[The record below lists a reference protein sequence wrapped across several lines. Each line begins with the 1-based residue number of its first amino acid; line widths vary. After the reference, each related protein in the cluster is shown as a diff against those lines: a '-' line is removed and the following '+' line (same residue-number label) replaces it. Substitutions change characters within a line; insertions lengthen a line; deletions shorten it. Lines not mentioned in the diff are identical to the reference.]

1 MTIITCA
8 WCAAAGTRTVVAKR
22 QIPGYVEIADGL
34 CADHLGVVLAEHLG
48 KNWRQ
53 RTSGM
58 ATETAKAVDD
68 GDEM

>member
-1 MTIITCA
+1 MTIVTCA
-8 WCAAAGTRTVVAKR
+8 WCAAEGIRTVVSVKR
-22 QIPGYVEIADGL
+22 IEGYDEIADGM

-68 GDEM
+68 EDEM